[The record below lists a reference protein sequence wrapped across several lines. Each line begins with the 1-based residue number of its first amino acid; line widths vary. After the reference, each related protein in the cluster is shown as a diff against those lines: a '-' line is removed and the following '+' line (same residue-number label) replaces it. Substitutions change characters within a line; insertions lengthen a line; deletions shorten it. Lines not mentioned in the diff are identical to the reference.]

1 MTEQRQILEIVTKF
15 NNKRI
20 RKEDYDVWTHQAA
33 HSYGFYMSAWW
44 MAGTVI
50 VSTLMYFV
58 RNWIYFY
65 VGYHATDRQFFTF
78 FFFWGI
84 ASTIAIYNVLFHYER
99 RGLVDLWLEHLE
111 APTEVVERS
120 VDAPI
125 INFADG
131 VNAADTYLVNGNLE
145 PREVRPRMIDGL
157 TINGRIVQAMK
168 RCVEAF
174 NAQEGTSLTE
184 AQGWRFMIQLKYAR
198 ATAGKFNIDDYEDMS
213 AYSALAAE
221 CEANE
226 NEQRQEMQIFNARMV
241 LRAKDMQDRQDARRQ
256 VSADLMP

>member
-1 MTEQRQILEIVTKF
+1 MKADEILT
-15 NNKRI
+15 RGADHI
-20 RKEDYDVWTHQAA
+20 RDRAA
-33 HSYGFYMSAWW
+33 TRDMPEG
-44 MAGTVI
+44 
-50 VSTLMYFV
+50 
-58 RNWIYFY
+58 
-65 VGYHATDRQFFTF
+65 
-78 FFFWGI
+78 
-84 ASTIAIYNVLFHYER
+84 
-99 RGLVDLWLEHLE
+99 
-111 APTEVVERS
+111 ERS
-120 VDAPI
+120 
-125 INFADG
+125 
-131 VNAADTYLVNGNLE
+131 
-145 PREVRPRMIDGL
+145 
-157 TINGRIVQAMK
+157 MK